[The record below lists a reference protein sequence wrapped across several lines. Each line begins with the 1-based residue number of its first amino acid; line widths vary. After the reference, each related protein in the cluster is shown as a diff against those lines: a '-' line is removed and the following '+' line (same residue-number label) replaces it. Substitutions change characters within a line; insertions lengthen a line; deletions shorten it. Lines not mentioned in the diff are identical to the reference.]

1 MNLWSQFS
9 KMVNRSGPLL
19 IGEVDS
25 VSGETCIVTLLPSGV
40 TIQAEGIG
48 RTLTVGQRWVIQD
61 GKIISEAPSGSVT
74 YVDI

>member
-1 MNLWSQFS
+1 MNLWSQFT
-9 KMVNRSGPLL
+9 KMVNRSSPLL

-25 VSGETCIVTLLPSGV
+25 VSGDTCIVTLLPSGV

-48 RTLTVGQRWVIQD
+48 RSLSIGQRWIIQD
-61 GKIISEAPSGSVT
+61 GKIIGEAPSGAVT